1 MQLSVLN
8 LRWICEW
15 LGIIK
20 SMTPCGRCSFLNFHN
35 LRKLAK
41 TKSVFFLR
49 IWLVFKKKLPLRG
62 IQKIIQK
69 KTRKPL
75 RGFRVQKRIAYV
87 QKIIRI
93 FIEKYHKSMFSGA
106 ARRPRER
113 FDSLFTFSRCFL
125 CFWAF
130 QASEQV
136 KNKILNTPSKKYS
149 DFSGD
154 LQKIIQKIIP
164 KPLRGFRV
172 QKRIAHVQKKIA
184 LRAILII
191 FWILFWTDLFKKK
204 HWCSCRDTAPTC

>member
-1 MQLSVLN
+1 MPMKC
-8 LRWICEW
+8 R
-15 LGIIK
+15 
-20 SMTPCGRCSFLNFHN
+20 P
-35 LRKLAK
+35 
-41 TKSVFFLR
+41 VFFLR

-75 RGFRVQKRIAYV
+75 RGFRVQKRIAHV

-106 ARRPRER
+106 ARRPREK
-113 FDSLFTFSRCFL
+113 FDPLFAFSRCFSL
-125 CFWAF
+125 FLSDSKP
-130 QASEQV
+130 QNKS

-154 LQKIIQKIIP
+154 LQKIIQKRIR

-184 LRAILII
+184 LRAI
-191 FWILFWTDLFKKK
+191 
-204 HWCSCRDTAPTC
+204 